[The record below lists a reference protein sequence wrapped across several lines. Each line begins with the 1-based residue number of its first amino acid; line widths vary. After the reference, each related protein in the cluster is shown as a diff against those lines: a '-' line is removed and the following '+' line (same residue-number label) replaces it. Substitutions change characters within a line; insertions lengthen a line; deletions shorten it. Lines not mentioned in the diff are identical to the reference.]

1 MKIKKLNNTLNSL
14 IQKANVFTYL
24 KEKKHKLAK
33 TNTILN
39 TLATHILN

>member
-24 KEKKHKLAK
+24 KEKKN
-33 TNTILN
+33 TNLRKQIQY
-39 TLATHILN
+39 

>member
-24 KEKKHKLAK
+24 KEKKTQTCENKY
-33 TNTILN
+33 NTEYISHAH
-39 TLATHILN
+39 T